1 VRRCWKAS
9 PLEGIALISPPTKFV
24 AGNWKMNGLAT
35 ALREAT
41 AVSDALKAAPARS
54 RVALFP
60 PAPLIWRMAQA
71 LGDGPV
77 QIGAQDSHRE
87 DCGPYTGDV
96 SAEMLHDAGARLVIL
111 GHSERRTIHR
121 ESDQLIAGKV
131 LGALRAGL
139 EPIIC
144 VGEQREHRR
153 MGHAHQVVCDQ
164 LQASLPQALAG
175 RPFSIAYEPIWAI
188 GSGETPSSA
197 DIEDTHATIRESLT
211 ALFGGG
217 ATTPILYGGSVKPD
231 NAADILGTAGVDGV
245 LVGGASL
252 MADTFLPIIRAA
264 G

>member
-1 VRRCWKAS
+1 
-9 PLEGIALISPPTKFV
+9 
-24 AGNWKMNGLAT
+24 MNGLAT

-41 AVSDALKAAPARS
+41 AVSDALKTAPVRS

-60 PAPLIWRMAQA
+60 PAPLIWRMVQA
-71 LGDGPV
+71 LTDGAV
-77 QIGAQDSHRE
+77 EIGAQDCHRE
-87 DCGPYTGDV
+87 DRGPYTGDV

-164 LQASLPQALAG
+164 LQGSLPEALAG
-175 RPFSIAYEPIWAI
+175 RSFSIAYEPIWAI
-188 GSGETPSSA
+188 GSGETPSAA
-197 DIEDTHATIRESLT
+197 DIEETHASIRDTLN
-211 ALFGGG
+211 ALLGCG
-217 ATTPILYGGSVKPD
+217 ATTPILYGGSVKAD
-231 NAADILGTAGVDGV
+231 NAAEILKTPGVDGV
-245 LVGGASL
+245 LIGGASL
-252 MADTFLPIIRAA
+252 TADSFLQIIRAA

>member
-1 VRRCWKAS
+1 
-9 PLEGIALISPPTKFV
+9 
-24 AGNWKMNGLAT
+24 MNGLAT

-41 AVSDALKAAPARS
+41 AVSEALKAAPARA

-71 LGDGPV
+71 LSDGPV
-77 QIGAQDSHRE
+77 EVGAQDSHRE

-121 ESDQLIAGKV
+121 ESDRQIAGKV
-131 LGALRAGL
+131 AGALRAGL

-153 MGHAHQVVCDQ
+153 MGHAHQVVCAQ
-164 LQASLPQALAG
+164 IEGSLPEGLAG

-188 GSGETPSSA
+188 GSGETPTAA
-197 DIEDTHATIRESLT
+197 DIEDTHAGIRETLN
-211 ALFGGG
+211 AVFGCG
-217 ATTPILYGGSVKPD
+217 ASTPILYGGSVKAD
-231 NAADILGTAGVDGV
+231 NAAEILNIPGVDGV

-252 MADTFLPIIRAA
+252 SAMSFLPIIRA
-264 G
+264 GG

>member
-1 VRRCWKAS
+1 M
-9 PLEGIALISPPTKFV
+9 ALISPPRRLV

-41 AVSDALKAAPARS
+41 AVSDALKTAPVRS

-71 LGDGPV
+71 LAEGPV
-77 QIGAQDSHRE
+77 EIGAQDCHRE

-96 SAEMLHDAGARLVIL
+96 SAEMLRDAGARLVIL

-131 LGALRAGL
+131 VGALRAGL

-164 LQASLPQALAG
+164 LMGSLPQTLAG
-175 RPFSIAYEPIWAI
+175 RSFSIAYEPIWAI
-188 GSGETPSSA
+188 GSGETPSAA
-197 DIEDTHATIRESLT
+197 DIEDTHATIRETLS

-217 ATTPILYGGSVKPD
+217 ATPPILYGGSVKGD
-231 NAADILGTAGVDGV
+231 NAAEILHIPGVDGV

-252 MADTFLPIIRAA
+252 TADSFLPIIEAA

>member
-1 VRRCWKAS
+1 M
-9 PLEGIALISPPTKFV
+9 ALTSPPTKFV
-24 AGNWKMNGLAT
+24 AGNWKMNGLAS

-41 AVSDALKAAPARS
+41 AVSEALKAAPSRS

-71 LGDGPV
+71 LADGPV
-77 QIGAQDSHRE
+77 EIGAQDSHRE
-87 DCGPYTGDV
+87 DCGAYTGDV

-111 GHSERRTIHR
+111 GHSERRTLHR

-131 LGALRAGL
+131 AGALRARL

-153 MGHAHQVVCDQ
+153 IGHANQVVRGQ
-164 LQASLPQALAG
+164 LEGSLPALLAG
-175 RPFSIAYEPIWAI
+175 RAFSVAYEPIWAI
-188 GSGETPSSA
+188 GSGETPSAA
-197 DIEDTHATIRESLT
+197 DIEDTHATIRE
-211 ALFGGG
+211 ALNALLGGG

-231 NAADILGTAGVDGV
+231 NAAELLHIPGVDGV

-252 MADTFLPIIRAA
+252 AADSFLPIIRAA

>member
-1 VRRCWKAS
+1 
-9 PLEGIALISPPTKFV
+9 LILSPTKFV

-41 AVSDALKAAPARS
+41 AVSEALKVQPTRA

-60 PAPLIWRMAQA
+60 PAPLIWRMTEA
-71 LGDGPV
+71 LAGGPIAV
-77 QIGAQDSHRE
+77 GAQDCHR
-87 DCGPYTGDV
+87 DPSGPYTGDV

-131 LGALRAGL
+131 AAALRAGL

-153 MGHAHQVVCDQ
+153 LGHALQVVCSQ
-164 LQASLPQALAG
+164 LEGSLPPALAG
-175 RPFSIAYEPIWAI
+175 RAFSIAYEPIWAI
-188 GSGETPSSA
+188 GSGEIPTA
-197 DIEDTHATIRESLT
+197 DCIEDMHAAIRETLDT
-211 ALFGGG
+211 LFAG
-217 ATTPILYGGSVKPD
+217 AGQAPILYGGSVKPD
-231 NAADILGTAGVDGV
+231 NAADILNTAGVDGV

-252 MADTFLPIIRAA
+252 AADTFLPIIRAA